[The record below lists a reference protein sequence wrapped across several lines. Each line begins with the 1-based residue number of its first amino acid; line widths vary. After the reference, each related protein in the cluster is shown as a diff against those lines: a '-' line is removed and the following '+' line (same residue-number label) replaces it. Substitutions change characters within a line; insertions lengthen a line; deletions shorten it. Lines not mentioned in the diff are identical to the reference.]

1 MIIFKFV
8 FHGYIIS
15 MVIKSLLLNFLAK
28 YQFFPYNLFENEE
41 IAELFE
47 HNYKGLCQPTK
58 LKVTLLNQSFMKFD

>member
-1 MIIFKFV
+1 
-8 FHGYIIS
+8 